1 MSSLCPGYKHVAA
14 FAPDDEYDDDEEVA
28 YVTLDLGSVEPTLV
42 PNADAWKGLDTPTP
56 FMQLSGT
63 ILKGRHDELLGTELL
78 FTEGKD
84 PHDSAKKTLVHVA
97 STEQRICFREVRLVP
112 KGAGADLGG
121 GVGVGVGSG
130 AGTTKKG
137 KGKSRESGEAPP
149 LEWSAEAEAA
159 ALLVDRVAGKTV
171 PRTRAARRKGRV
183 RDADAEDGDLG
194 EGEDAMDV
202 EA

>member
-1 MSSLCPGYKHVAA
+1 MSTRKAGGMVV
-14 FAPDDEYDDDEEVA
+14 D
-28 YVTLDLGSVEPTLV
+28 VTLDLGSVEPTLV
-42 PNADAWKGLDTPTP
+42 PSSSTYALIGLDTPTP

-63 ILKGRHDELLGTELL
+63 ILKGRHDELFGTELL

-121 GVGVGVGSG
+121 GVGVGSG

-149 LEWSAEAEAA
+149 LEWSAEADAA

-171 PRTRAARRKGRV
+171 PRTRAVRRKGRV